1 MSLADRVKSRRLEL
15 GLTQVEA
22 SEIAEIKQ
30 QSWAAIEDGT
40 TKKPRNILGVAKAL
54 KTDANW
60 LLNGGDVI
68 PVQDI
73 NLKRIPII
81 SYIQA
86 GALANRR
93 PVDAID
99 DIYEYIL
106 TDAHTSDKA
115 FALKV
120 TGDSMEPDFK
130 EGDVIVIDP
139 EVEPM
144 PGEFV
149 VAANGDLEATFKK
162 YKPLFSLTD
171 GYDFELIP
179 LNSDYPI
186 SRCLSDKV
194 RIVGTMIEHRIY
206 RRKR

>member
-1 MSLADRVKSRRLEL
+1 MSLADRVKTRRLEL
-15 GLTQVEA
+15 KLTQEVA
-22 SEIAEIKQ
+22 AEIAGIRQ
-30 QSWAAIEDGT
+30 QSWAAIEEGK

-54 KTDANW
+54 KVEPDW
-60 LLNGGDVI
+60 LLNGGDMI
-68 PVQDI
+68 PIEDI
-73 NLKRIPII
+73 NLKKIPVI
-81 SYIQA
+81 SYVQA

-93 PVDAID
+93 PVEAID
-99 DIYEYIL
+99 DIYEYVL
-106 TDAHTSDKA
+106 TDSHTSDKA

-120 TGDSMEPDFK
+120 SGDSMEPDFK

-144 PGEFV
+144 PGEFI
-149 VAANGDLEATFKK
+149 VAANGDMEATFKK
-162 YKPLFSLTD
+162 YRPLFGGSD

-179 LNSDYPI
+179 LNNDYPTKK
-186 SRCLSDKV
+186 CLAGEV